1 MSSRVSVYIDLE
13 DSSDIASIIDDMI
26 EHAVD
31 ERSEALNAKIEE
43 LEEEKTYLL
52 ETIKNLEEE
61 LDDA

>member
-31 ERSEALNAKIEE
+31 ERSEALSARIEE
-43 LEEEKTYLL
+43 LEEEKADLL

>member
-1 MSSRVSVYIDLE
+1 MSSRVSAYIDLE
-13 DSSDIASIIDDMI
+13 DSSDIARIIDDMI

>member
-1 MSSRVSVYIDLE
+1 MSSRVSAYIDLE
-13 DSSDIASIIDDMI
+13 DSSDIARIIDDMI

-31 ERSEALNAKIEE
+31 ERSGALSARIEE
-43 LEEEKTYLL
+43 LEEEKADLL